1 LPKDEGVIYEMSHL
15 HYHLSSL
22 NIDGKGGRRVSVTL
36 IKQLNLF
43 VGRILKLDEKFIGE
57 ELLEQVENQI
67 IEAANSLQTKIS
79 DLEKLKL
86 MIFEKEKDLYKSQQV
101 LQTIDINYFEYSHK
115 IIEKAIEL
123 RKESYKKPS
132 FPLNKN
138 LLDHGVYFSRQQDRK
153 KKTEIIE
160 EPRKIIVD
168 KNGLKKLTYQ
178 NDNGHLLTIFDT
190 KVFLGLHKIWEL
202 NNKNIEFSFTEYQL
216 LDILKLPKGGSS
228 YNHLRKSLDNLY
240 STSVVL
246 HEFSYDGSNKTLRT
260 ERFHL
265 IEGDT
270 KDIIFRGNE
279 DFTYQPGEEEMDIK
293 SVTYN
298 IRFSAYLQDSLNQG
312 FVSYISLAMLEDLD
326 IPSAQGLYLMLL
338 SMEAINEGYYEID
351 IKKIQEHIGLPSDLR
366 PARLKE
372 TLEKACIQL
381 KTIDILSDYTFH
393 KDIGKVTYLRM
404 TPSSWFKT
412 LTTNTK
418 TNKHLL
424 IEASIL

>member
-1 LPKDEGVIYEMSHL
+1 MSHL
-15 HYHLSSL
+15 QYHLYSL
-22 NIDGKGGRRVSVTL
+22 NIDEKGGRRVSVTL
-36 IKQLNLF
+36 LKQLNSL
-43 VGRILKLDEKFIGE
+43 VSRILSLEDKFFSE
-57 ELLEQVENQI
+57 ELLEQVENHV

-86 MIFEKEKDLYKSQQV
+86 VIFEKEKELKRQQKE
-101 LQTIDINYFEYSHK
+101 LQTSEVTFFDYSHR

-123 RKESYKKPS
+123 RKESYKKPN

-138 LLDHGVYFSRQQDRK
+138 LLDHGVYFSRQQERK
-153 KKTEIIE
+153 KAKADILD

-178 NDNGHLLTIFDT
+178 NDNGHLLSIFDT

-228 YNHLRKSLDNLY
+228 YQHLRKSLNNLY

-246 HEFSYDGSNKTLRT
+246 HEFSYDGSNKTLHT

-265 IEGDT
+265 IEGDA
-270 KDIIFRGNE
+270 KDIVFRNNDE
-279 DFTYQPGEEEMDIK
+279 SLIISSDDEMDIK

-298 IRFSAYLQDSLNQG
+298 MKFSNYLQDSLNEG
-312 FVSYISLAMLEDLD
+312 FISYISLAMLEDLD

-338 SMEAINEGYYEID
+338 SLSTTNEGYFEID

-381 KTIDILSDYTFH
+381 KTIDILSDYTLH

-412 LTTNTK
+412 LTSNTK
-418 TNKHLL
+418 TNKFLF
-424 IEASIL
+424 EASIL